1 MLKEKQ
7 LLHVCQEALTS
18 LVNTGGPEQ
27 LTTIPGHV
35 WSAFDLKSDLSDA
48 ILLIYSLFFVSR
60 WSAPDPDQF

>member
-18 LVNTGGPEQ
+18 LGNTGGPEQ